1 MQRLVWYF
9 LIVAVSLLPFAG
21 HAMVSA
27 APKMQTQHI
36 KMAMSDVVPDVI
48 ADAGNASSIHHNA
61 QTTNSHS
68 CCPESSSPDTV
79 TSNTAP
85 NSSQNTAHNC
95 AMQSDCDNGG
105 CACKHLCQSPVY
117 IAESNLFTSPVVAF
131 YSAMQLSPQ
140 PFSGEINSP
149 YRPPIA

>member
-27 APKMQTQHI
+27 APKMQTQHV
-36 KMAMSDVVPDVI
+36 KMAKSDVTPDVI
-48 ADAGNASSIHHNA
+48 ADAGNASFIHHNA

-68 CCPESSSPDTV
+68 CCPESSSPDIV
-79 TSNTAP
+79 TS
-85 NSSQNTAHNC
+85 NTAHNC